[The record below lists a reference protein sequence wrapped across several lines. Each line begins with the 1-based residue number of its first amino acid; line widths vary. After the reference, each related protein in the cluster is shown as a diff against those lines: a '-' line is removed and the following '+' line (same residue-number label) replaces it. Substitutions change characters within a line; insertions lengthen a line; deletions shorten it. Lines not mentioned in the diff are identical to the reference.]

1 MGRQEIERHLESW
14 DVRKEVVERIK
25 RSGLPIPP
33 KPQNPEGMSAEWDE
47 LNQQHGGLSNIPF
60 HELGNFLGKWDA
72 LAAYARYVEAVA
84 DFEQTVIKERKDHVK
99 SQLYVLNE
107 GTREIRYA
115 LCQSD
120 PMYVD
125 LQHKYEIAEATYI
138 AMRALREGY
147 EGKVNVISREITRRG
162 NELQGTRLSSNR
174 GGGA

>member
-1 MGRQEIERHLESW
+1 MSRQEIENHLATW

-25 RSGLPIPP
+25 RSGLPIPL
-33 KPQNPEGMSAEWDE
+33 KPTEPEAMSTEWNE
-47 LNQQHGGLSNIPF
+47 MNQQHGGLSNIPF
-60 HELGNFLGKWDA
+60 DELGNFLGKWDA
-72 LAAYARYVEAVA
+72 LTAYARYVEAVA
-84 DFEQTVIKERKDHVK
+84 DLEQTAIKERKDHVK
-99 SQLYVLNE
+99 SQLYVLSE

-115 LCQSD
+115 SCQSD
-120 PMYVD
+120 PLYVG
-125 LQHKYEIAEATYI
+125 LQHKFEIAEATYT